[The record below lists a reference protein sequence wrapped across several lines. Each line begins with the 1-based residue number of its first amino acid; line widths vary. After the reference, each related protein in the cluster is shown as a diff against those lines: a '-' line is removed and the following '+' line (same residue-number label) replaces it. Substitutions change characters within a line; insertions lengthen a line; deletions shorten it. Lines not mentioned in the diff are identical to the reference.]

1 MTKPAA
7 LFFLLSLSIPF
18 SLKAQTLKGKLF
30 GLIDKEKEILPG
42 ASIQSIETGQK
53 VQVNENGVFELPWVN
68 ISDKRIVAS
77 ETGFVSD
84 TIDVGDKSYLSII
97 LHPNATSLKGVTVK
111 DTRAAY
117 LSSATI
123 KTEVINQRELSKAA
137 CCDLAGC
144 FGTQATVQPQTT
156 NVLTNAQELRIL
168 GLSGVYNQLLVDGMP
183 MISGAA
189 YTYGVSTY
197 PGTIVQN
204 IFVSKGTNSV
214 LQGFESISGQINLET
229 TAPEKT
235 ELLYLNGYVNSFGE
249 AHLNANIAGALGKKK
264 KWHSLLAVH
273 HVQPANKIDGNKDG
287 YLDLP
292 QLTRYMAYNKWKYG
306 NENQKGYSMQIGL
319 RLVKEKRLGGQ
330 MAYNDD
336 KDNGS
341 NTVYGQSVNFT
352 QPEVSFKSLY
362 RFSDKHAIALSLSGF
377 IHNQFSWFGITN
389 YAAQQQ
395 SAYANLQH
403 ELQWHRTHAI
413 KYGISYR
420 YQRLNE
426 DVYFEHNQLNR
437 TFAGKYL
444 TKLDVPGVFAENTFR
459 WRDEKL
465 VFITGARLDKHQ
477 QFGTYFTP
485 RTMLKYTL
493 NSRHTFRASAGSGWR
508 QVNLFSEQMNL
519 LVGSRDVIFQQ
530 ALRPEAA
537 INWGLSHV
545 YRFGKGNTSGTISAD
560 FYSTHFSNQFFPD
573 YDSDPT
579 KIFITNFTGNSH
591 SNGLQT
597 EASLVFFKQLEFR
610 AAYNYL
616 DVYRVQKGQKVLLPF
631 NPRNRAM
638 AAVSYRTKD
647 NQWQGDMNAHWFDK
661 MRLPNTAANPVEYR
675 RADFSVPY
683 TTLNVQATFRWKNL
697 DLYAGCENIFNY
709 RQPNPIISAN
719 NPFGPYFDLSSVWG
733 PTRGREF
740 YLGVRWKVM
749 N

>member
-7 LFFLLSLSIPF
+7 LFMLLLLSFSSSIQ
-18 SLKAQTLKGKLF
+18 AQVLKGKLF
-30 GLIDKEKEILPG
+30 GLVDKEKEILPG
-42 ASIQSIETGQK
+42 AIVQSIATG
-53 VQVNENGVFELPWVN
+53 VRAQVNENGVFELPWAD

-77 ETGFVSD
+77 ETGFISD
-84 TIDVGDKSYLSII
+84 TIDVGDITYLSIV
-97 LHPNATSLKGVTVK
+97 LRPDAKSLKGVTIK

-117 LSSATI
+117 ISNNAI

-144 FGTQATVQPQTT
+144 FGTQASVQPQTT

-168 GLSGVYNQLLVDGMP
+168 GLSGVYNQLLVDGLP

-204 IFVSKGTNSV
+204 IYVSKGTNSV

-229 TAPEKT
+229 TAPDKT
-235 ELLYLNGYVNSFGE
+235 ELLYLNAYANSFGE
-249 AHLNANIAGALGKKK
+249 VHLNANIAGTLGKKK
-264 KWHSLLAVH
+264 KWHSLLAIH
-273 HVQPANKIDGNKDG
+273 SVQPAQKIDGNKDG

-292 QLTRYMAYNKWKYG
+292 QLTRYMAFNKWKYG
-306 NENQKGYSMQIGL
+306 NENQKGYSMQLGL

-330 MAYNDD
+330 MAYNDE

-341 NTVYGQSVNFT
+341 NIVYGQSVNFT

-389 YAAQQQ
+389 YSVQQQ

-403 ELQWHRTHAI
+403 EWQWHRTHAI

-426 DVYFEHNQLNR
+426 EIYFEYNQLNR
-437 TFAGKYL
+437 TFNGRYQ
-444 TKLDVPGVFAENTFR
+444 TNLDVPGAFAENTFR
-459 WRDEKL
+459 WRDEKIVL
-465 VFITGARLDKHQ
+465 ITGARLDKHQ
-477 QFGTYFTP
+477 KWGNYFTP
-485 RTMLKYTL
+485 RTMLKYAL
-493 NSRHTFRASAGSGWR
+493 NNRHTFRASVGSGWR
-508 QVNLFSEQMNL
+508 QVNLFSEQINL
-519 LVGSRDVIFQQ
+519 LAGSRDVIFIEP
-530 ALRPEAA
+530 LRPEVA
-537 INWGLSHV
+537 INWGLSHT
-545 YRFGKGNTSGTISAD
+545 YRFELDNTTGTLSAD

-573 YDSDPT
+573 YDADPT
-579 KIFITNFTGNSH
+579 KIFIYNFSGISR
-591 SNGLQT
+591 SNGLQM
-597 EASLVFFKQLEFR
+597 EASLVFYKQLEFR

-616 DVYRVQKGQKVLLPF
+616 DVYRIQNGHKVLLPF

-647 NQWQGDMNAHWFDK
+647 NKWQADMNAHWFDK

-683 TTLNVQATFRWKNL
+683 ATLNVQATFRWKRL
-697 DLYAGCENIFNY
+697 ELYSGCENLFNY
-709 RQPNPIISAN
+709 RQPNPIISAG

-733 PTRGREF
+733 PTRGREL
-740 YLGVRWKVM
+740 YLGVRWKIQ
-749 N
+749 